1 MVKFGI
7 VVTLIINILI
17 SFLLIDVVRTN
28 QKIGTNIVNI
38 NKELSQSLVSYMSI
52 RDSKLVD
59 NFKTLYK
66 DINEFKTS
74 VGDELEFALGEI
86 IINREAIGSVKATL
100 DISDVYSLIVT
111 AYTPSI
117 DETDEDPEITA
128 AMIKVRPGII
138 AVSRDLFE
146 DGWTF
151 GKKVY
156 IEGMGI
162 YTIGDLMNKKWEKRI
177 DILLFDKKDAH
188 HFGKRQLTVALL
200 TI

>member
-1 MVKFGI
+1 MAKIG
-7 VVTLIINILI
+7 VVVMLIINVLI
-17 SFLLIDVVRTN
+17 AFLLIDVVRTN
-28 QKIGTNIVNI
+28 QQLGTNLSIMS
-38 NKELSQSLVSYMSI
+38 KELSQSLVSYMLI
-52 RDSKLVD
+52 RDARLFD
-59 NFKTLYK
+59 NFKTLYT
-66 DINEFKTS
+66 DINSFKTS
-74 VGDELEFALGEI
+74 VGNELEFALNEI
-86 IINREAIGSVKATL
+86 ILNRKAIGSIKATL
-100 DISDVYSLIVT
+100 DISDVHNLIVT
-111 AYTPSI
+111 AYTP
-117 DETDEDPEITA
+117 DEVETDKDPEITA